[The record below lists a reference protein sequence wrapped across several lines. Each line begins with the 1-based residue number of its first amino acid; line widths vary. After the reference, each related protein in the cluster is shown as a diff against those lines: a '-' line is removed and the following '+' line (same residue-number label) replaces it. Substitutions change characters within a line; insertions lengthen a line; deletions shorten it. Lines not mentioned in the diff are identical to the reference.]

1 MVSSVNAASPPFH
14 AMKKR
19 SPLPHAERTMDPH
32 LPGHGISPVGIG
44 TFTSCEVAAGSQG
57 PFPPPLLIRTYLLY
71 PCHMQSHVSS
81 AILDAWLN

>member
-1 MVSSVNAASPPFH
+1 MILSFTGH
-14 AMKKR
+14 KKI
-19 SPLPHAERTMDPH
+19 PLPHAERTIDPH
-32 LPGHGISPVGIG
+32 LPEPGLRPVGIG

-71 PCHMQSHVSS
+71 PGRVQSQVSS